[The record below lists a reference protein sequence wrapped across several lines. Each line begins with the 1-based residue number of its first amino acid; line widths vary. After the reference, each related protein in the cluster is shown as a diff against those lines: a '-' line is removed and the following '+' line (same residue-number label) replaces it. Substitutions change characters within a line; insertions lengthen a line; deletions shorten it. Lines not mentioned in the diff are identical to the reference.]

1 MHLVLN
7 LSMTKQH
14 FIKHLRVLFT
24 LLGVLTLLS
33 YSIWIIYGQ
42 LIEQQHPSSVLS
54 QNLNG
59 KSKADASFS
68 VSEPTEASNK
78 SESSDTFYSQLT
90 ALDLMNVQEVINRAL
105 SAVMFNESN
114 KLILLQAQLLDT
126 AKQLN
131 LPPSQIDFINS
142 PQALNFMRFRA
153 KRAWF
158 SQEVEKRYLNI
169 QSLDGLL
176 KQFPEARGDLY
187 QTATELI
194 IQRDAIIFN
203 IAKQLAGEQQ
213 RKVTENDI
221 NAAKLAW
228 LDSLAQTTKN

>member
-1 MHLVLN
+1 M
-7 LSMTKQH
+7 
-14 FIKHLRVLFT
+14 LFT

-42 LIEQQHPSSVLS
+42 LIEQQHPSSELS

-142 PQALNFMRFRA
+142 PQALNFMKFRA

-176 KQFPEARGDLY
+176 KQFPEAQGDLY

-194 IQRDAIIFN
+194 IQRDAIIFD

-213 RKVTENDI
+213 RKVTEDDI

>member
-33 YSIWIIYGQ
+33 FSIWIIYGQ
-42 LIEQQHPSSVLS
+42 LIEQQHPSAELS

-68 VSEPTEASNK
+68 VSEPTEVSNK

-131 LPPSQIDFINS
+131 LPPRQIDFINS
-142 PQALNFMRFRA
+142 PQALNFMKFRA

-176 KQFPEARGDLY
+176 KQFPEAQGDLY

-194 IQRDAIIFN
+194 IQRDAIIFD

-213 RKVTENDI
+213 RKVTEDDI